1 MITLE
6 KRLAQEIVERTMCI
20 IPFNVN
26 VMDVRGIIL
35 GSGIPARIGEL
46 HAGARLALDQARA
59 VEIDNEAMR
68 TLPGTQPGVNLPLK
82 VRGQTCGVVGVTGQ
96 PDQVRQFGEL
106 VRVMAEMI
114 LEQALLVG
122 ELQREKRY
130 REEFVDQ
137 LVNPG
142 ITPHAELELW
152 GVRLGVDFALP
163 RSVVIL
169 ELRNEALAPESALAE
184 LQTCQQ
190 QLSGY
195 DPSLLM
201 AAVSPRE
208 LVILKP
214 FGRVDQAGRLAVL
227 AREQLFA
234 LDAVARKGLK
244 SPSTMA
250 LGIALPAIE
259 GVAISYECARQ
270 TSRIG
275 RVRDW
280 RARLFSYY
288 DMSFPVLLSG
298 LGSGWQ
304 AVQLREPLRRL
315 QASERR
321 STVLRDTL
329 TAWFTADCQF
339 ERAASLL
346 GIHRNTLDYRL
357 RQIGTSTGLDLAR
370 INDRLLLYAALYL
383 AG

>member
-6 KRLAQEIVERTMCI
+6 RRLAQEIVERTMRV

-26 VMDVRGIIL
+26 VMDVHGIIL
-35 GSGIPARIGEL
+35 GSGNPVRVGEL

-59 VEIDNEAMR
+59 VEIDDEA
-68 TLPGTQPGVNLPLK
+68 THALPGTQPGVNLPFK
-82 VRGQTCGVVGVTGQ
+82 VRGQTFGVVGVTGQ
-96 PDQVRQFGEL
+96 PHEVRQFGEL
-106 VRVMAEMI
+106 VRVTAEMI

-142 ITPHAELELW
+142 GTPHAELELW
-152 GVRLGVDFALP
+152 GARLGVDFALP
-163 RSVVIL
+163 RAVVIL
-169 ELRNEALAPESALAE
+169 ELSNEALAPEAALAE
-184 LQTCQQ
+184 LQICQQ
-190 QLSGY
+190 QLSAH
-195 DPSLLM
+195 DASLLM
-201 AAVSPRE
+201 AAVAPRE

-214 FGRVDQAGRLAVL
+214 FGRVDDAGRLAAL

-244 SPSTMA
+244 SLSTMA

-259 GVAISYECARQ
+259 GVAMSYECARQ
-270 TSRIG
+270 TGRIG
-275 RVRDW
+275 RARDW

-329 TAWFTADCQF
+329 TAWFAADCQF

-357 RQIGTSTGLDLAR
+357 RQIGASTGLDLAR
-370 INDRLLLYAALYL
+370 ISDRLLLYAALHL